1 MLSTGLTLLNAKAK
15 ELFLRVVE
23 NNEGTAKASRMIREV
38 VSVFLLERKSRLIAK
53 ISMMNPNTPIVP
65 SRKI

>member
-1 MLSTGLTLLNAKAK
+1 MSTGLTLLNAKAK

-23 NNEGTAKASRMIREV
+23 NNEGMARARRMIKEV
-38 VSVFLLERKSRLIAK
+38 VRVFLLERKSRLIAK

-65 SRKI
+65 SKKI